1 MSYLR
6 SVGAKTRRENIK
18 NECIINECGLNA
30 KYSRQFEK
38 KSTQE
43 ERISRMNVL

>member
-18 NECIINECGLNA
+18 NECIINECGLNV
-30 KYSRQFEK
+30 KYSTQFE